1 MTNYLGNVHA
11 VITDRKVTHAN
22 ATAYVFNSNTVDGW
36 TAGSNAGTPVANY
49 GTLNV
54 TTTAGSN
61 NFVQRSFTTVSGTTY
76 QLFIRANK
84 GTAANLKVSAGTVV
98 TNYTLVSGQM
108 NIITFTAN
116 AASTNIVIQPT
127 TTVASTFNVDEVV
140 LSSAS
145 LYEAV
150 AIMKTITI
158 GMNVRHSK
166 IWEQKKR

>member
-1 MTNYLGNVHA
+1 M
-11 VITDRKVTHAN
+11 
-22 ATAYVFNSNTVDGW
+22 
-36 TAGSNAGTPVANY
+36 
-49 GTLNV
+49 
-54 TTTAGSN
+54 
-61 NFVQRSFTTVSGTTY
+61 QRSFATVSGITY

-84 GTAANLKVSAGTVV
+84 GTAANLKVSAGTIV

-127 TTVASTFNVDEVV
+127 TTVASTFKVDEVV

-150 AIMKTITI
+150 VLMKSTTTHLVCA
-158 GMNVRHSK
+158 GTYHDV
-166 IWEQKKR
+166 